1 MQATRSGPVVVA
13 WAALDP
19 DGPDSPDV
27 AELDP
32 PDLARAAGLPG
43 RRRREFLLGRA
54 LITGLIRDS
63 LPGCAGWSI
72 GSRACPRCGERHGGV
87 ELTGVPAVGSVAY
100 TEGLVVAALAPSTL
114 VGRLGVDVEVDAPDD
129 IRDRDLARLLGPS
142 REPVLQRWTRIE
154 AVLKADGR
162 GLLADPTDV
171 RFSRR
176 TATVAGGRTR
186 YRVVGVSG
194 PAGFVISLA
203 WCAAGSVATGSGR
216 AIH

>member
-13 WAALDP
+13 WAATAT
-19 DGPDSPDV
+19 DGADSAI
-27 AELDP
+27 AELDAS
-32 PDLARAAGLPG
+32 DVARATGLPA

-54 LITGLIRDS
+54 LIAGLIRDS

-100 TEGLVVAALAPSTL
+100 TEGLVVAALAPTIL
-114 VGRLGVDVEVDAPDD
+114 VGRLGVDAEADAPNDV
-129 IRDRDLARLLGPS
+129 RDRDLSRLLGAS

-162 GLLADPTDV
+162 GLLVDPGDV
-171 RFSRR
+171 RLRR
-176 TATVAGGRTR
+176 TTATVAGDRTR
-186 YRVVGVSG
+186 YRVAGVPG

-203 WCAAGSVATGSGR
+203 WCAAGSVATGAGR